1 MHKPIVM
8 KIVISFILTFCLFAG
23 TELLAQEVDITGT
36 WTMYEMTWT
45 SGDQVNTTTE
55 EQLKAEGMMSE
66 YHFKPDGKI
75 TLITNMTSR
84 SAEKQTLEGTWKLEG
99 DKLTYGFVFDGNQRD
114 FVWGFEYKD
123 EAIHLSR
130 SAPDGSSTVVNSLKR
145 K

>member
-1 MHKPIVM
+1 M
-8 KIVISFILTFCLFAG
+8 FCLFTG
-23 TELLAQEVDITGT
+23 SELLAQEVDITGS

-66 YHFKPDGKI
+66 YDFKPEGKL
-75 TLITNMTSR
+75 TLITNMASG
-84 SAEKQTLEGTWKLEG
+84 SSELQTIEGNWKLEG
-99 DKLTYGFVFDGNQRD
+99 DKLTYSFVFDENPVD

-130 SAPDGSSTVVNSLKR
+130 SAPDGSATVVNSFKR